1 MNKPVTLLLATLLAP
16 LSGQLCAQ
24 ESVTMDGKQY
34 STIEVN
40 GQTYL
45 IPDNGSKKRVARS
58 LDGKTPQQTPQQ
70 TLRRGDVL
78 MQGAASPELTVSG
91 TLLVEADDATAKA
104 LATRHGLNF
113 KQSSGGI
120 ALLEAKSGT
129 DLNAIATKLKSE
141 GVNVQ
146 IELSGA
152 EQQPK

>member
-58 LDGKTPQQTPQQ
+58 LDSKVPQQ

-91 TLLVEADDATAKA
+91 TLLVEADDASAKA

-129 DLNAIATKLKSE
+129 DLNAIVTKLKSE
-141 GVNVQ
+141 GVKVQ

>member
-58 LDGKTPQQTPQQ
+58 LDGKAPQQ

-129 DLNAIATKLKSE
+129 DLNAIATKLQSE
-141 GVNVQ
+141 GVKVQ
-146 IELSGA
+146 IELAGA
-152 EQQPK
+152 LKQPK

>member
-58 LDGKTPQQTPQQ
+58 LDGKAPQQ

-104 LATRHGLNF
+104 LATRHGLSF

-120 ALLEAKSGT
+120 ALLEAKPGT
-129 DLNAIATKLKSE
+129 DLNAIATQLQSE
-141 GVNVQ
+141 GVKVQ
-146 IELSGA
+146 IELAGA
-152 EQQPK
+152 LKQPK

>member
-16 LSGQLCAQ
+16 LSGQLCAE

-58 LDGKTPQQTPQQ
+58 LDSKVPQQ

-104 LATRHGLNF
+104 LASRHGLNF

>member
-24 ESVTMDGKQY
+24 ESITMDGKQY

-58 LDGKTPQQTPQQ
+58 LDSKVPQQ

-78 MQGAASPELTVSG
+78 MQGAASPKLTVSG
-91 TLLVEADDATAKA
+91 TLLVEADDASAKA

-120 ALLEAKSGT
+120 ALLEAKPGT

>member
-16 LSGQLCAQ
+16 LSGQLCAE

-45 IPDNGSKKRVARS
+45 IPDNGNKKRVARS
-58 LDGKTPQQTPQQ
+58 LDSKAPQQ

-91 TLLVEADDATAKA
+91 TLLVEADDASATA
-104 LATRHGLNF
+104 LASRHGLSF

-120 ALLEAKSGT
+120 ALLEAKPGT
-129 DLNAIATKLKSE
+129 DLNAIATQLKSE
-141 GVNVQ
+141 GVKVQ

>member
-58 LDGKTPQQTPQQ
+58 LDSKVPQQ

-91 TLLVEADDATAKA
+91 TLLVEADDASAKA

-120 ALLEAKSGT
+120 ALLEAKPGT
-129 DLNAIATKLKSE
+129 DLNAVATALKQE
-141 GVNVQ
+141 GVKVQ
-146 IELSGA
+146 IELAGA
-152 EQQPK
+152 LKQPK

>member
-45 IPDNGSKKRVARS
+45 IPDNGSKRRVARS
-58 LDGKTPQQTPQQ
+58 LDSKVPQQ

-91 TLLVEADDATAKA
+91 TLLVEADDTSAKA

-120 ALLEAKSGT
+120 ALLEAKPGT
-129 DLNAIATKLKSE
+129 DLNAIATKLQSE
-141 GVNVQ
+141 GVKVQ

>member
-16 LSGQLCAQ
+16 LSGQLCAE

-58 LDGKTPQQTPQQ
+58 LDSKVPQQ

-91 TLLVEADDATAKA
+91 TLLVEADDNQASAQA
-104 LATRHGLNF
+104 SRHGLRF

-120 ALLEAKSGT
+120 ALLEAKPGT
-129 DLNAIATKLKSE
+129 DLNAVATKLKSE
-141 GVNVQ
+141 GVKVQ

>member
-16 LSGQLCAQ
+16 LSGQLCAE
-24 ESVTMDGKQY
+24 ESITMDGKQY

-40 GQTYL
+40 GETYL

-58 LDGKTPQQTPQQ
+58 LDSKVPQQS
-70 TLRRGDVL
+70 LRRGDVL

-91 TLLVEADDATAKA
+91 TLLVEADDASATA
-104 LATRHGLNF
+104 LASRHGLSF

-120 ALLEAKSGT
+120 ALLEAKPGT
-129 DLNAIATKLKSE
+129 DLNAIASKLKSE
-141 GVNVQ
+141 GVKVQ

>member
-45 IPDNGSKKRVARS
+45 IPDNGSKRRVARS
-58 LDGKTPQQTPQQ
+58 LDSKVPQQ

-91 TLLVEADDATAKA
+91 TLLVEADDASAKA

>member
-24 ESVTMDGKQY
+24 ESITMDGKQY

-58 LDGKTPQQTPQQ
+58 LDSKVPQQ

-91 TLLVEADDATAKA
+91 TLLVEADDASAKA

-120 ALLEAKSGT
+120 ALLEAKPGT
-129 DLNAIATKLKSE
+129 DLNVIATKLKSE

>member
-16 LSGQLCAQ
+16 LSGQLYAQ
-24 ESVTMDGKQY
+24 ESITMDGKQY

-58 LDGKTPQQTPQQ
+58 LDSKVPQQ

-91 TLLVEADDATAKA
+91 TLLVEADDASAKA

-141 GVNVQ
+141 GVKVQ

>member
-24 ESVTMDGKQY
+24 ESITMDGKQY

-45 IPDNGSKKRVARS
+45 IPDNSSKKRVARS
-58 LDGKTPQQTPQQ
+58 LDSKVPQQ

-91 TLLVEADDATAKA
+91 TLLVEADDASAKA
-104 LATRHGLNF
+104 LATRHSLNF

-120 ALLEAKSGT
+120 ALLEAKPGT

>member
-24 ESVTMDGKQY
+24 ESITMDGKQY

-58 LDGKTPQQTPQQ
+58 LDSKVPQQ

-91 TLLVEADDATAKA
+91 TLLVEADDTSAKA

-120 ALLEAKSGT
+120 ALLEAKPGT
-129 DLNAIATKLKSE
+129 DLNVIATKLKSE

>member
-45 IPDNGSKKRVARS
+45 IPDNGSKRRVARS
-58 LDGKTPQQTPQQ
+58 LDSKVPQQI
-70 TLRRGDVL
+70 LRRGDVL

>member
-16 LSGQLCAQ
+16 LSGQLCAE

-45 IPDNGSKKRVARS
+45 IPDNGSKKRVTRS
-58 LDGKTPQQTPQQ
+58 LDSKVPQQ

-91 TLLVEADDATAKA
+91 TLLVEADDASATA
-104 LATRHGLNF
+104 LASRHGLSF

-120 ALLEAKSGT
+120 ALLEAKPGT
-129 DLNAIATKLKSE
+129 DLNAIASKLQSE
-141 GVNVQ
+141 GVKVQ

>member
-16 LSGQLCAQ
+16 LSGQLCAE

-58 LDGKTPQQTPQQ
+58 LDGKAPQQ

-78 MQGAASPELTVSG
+78 IQGAASPELTVSG
-91 TLLVEADDATAKA
+91 TLLVEADDTSAKA
-104 LATRHGLNF
+104 LATRHGLSF

-129 DLNAIATKLKSE
+129 DLNAIATKLQSE
-141 GVNVQ
+141 GVKVQ

>member
-58 LDGKTPQQTPQQ
+58 LDGKAPQQ

-104 LATRHGLNF
+104 LATRHGLSF

-129 DLNAIATKLKSE
+129 DLNAIATQLQSE
-141 GVNVQ
+141 GVKVQ
-146 IELSGA
+146 IELAGA
-152 EQQPK
+152 LKQPK

>member
-58 LDGKTPQQTPQQ
+58 LDGKTPQQ

-129 DLNAIATKLKSE
+129 DLNAIATQLQSE

-146 IELSGA
+146 IELAGA
-152 EQQPK
+152 LKQPK

>member
-24 ESVTMDGKQY
+24 ESITMDGKQY

-58 LDGKTPQQTPQQ
+58 LDSKVPQQ

-91 TLLVEADDATAKA
+91 TLLVEADDANAKA

>member
-16 LSGQLCAQ
+16 LSGQLCAE

-58 LDGKTPQQTPQQ
+58 LDDKVPQQS
-70 TLRRGDVL
+70 LRRGDVL

-120 ALLEAKSGT
+120 VLLEAKSGT
-129 DLNAIATKLKSE
+129 DLNAIATQLQSE

>member
-24 ESVTMDGKQY
+24 ESITMDGKQY

-58 LDGKTPQQTPQQ
+58 LDGKAPQQ

>member
-58 LDGKTPQQTPQQ
+58 LDSKVPQQ

-91 TLLVEADDATAKA
+91 TLLVEADDASAKA

-113 KQSSGGI
+113 KQSRGGI

-129 DLNAIATKLKSE
+129 DLNAIATKLQSE
-141 GVNVQ
+141 GVKVQ

>member
-16 LSGQLCAQ
+16 LSGQLCAE

-58 LDGKTPQQTPQQ
+58 LDSKAPQQ

-91 TLLVEADDATAKA
+91 TLLVEADDASATA
-104 LATRHGLNF
+104 LASRHGLSF

-120 ALLEAKSGT
+120 ALLEAKPGT

-141 GVNVQ
+141 GVKVQ

>member
-45 IPDNGSKKRVARS
+45 ISDNGSKKRVARS
-58 LDGKTPQQTPQQ
+58 LDSKVPQQ

-129 DLNAIATKLKSE
+129 DLNAITTKLQSE
-141 GVNVQ
+141 GVKVQ

>member
-1 MNKPVTLLLATLLAP
+1 M
-16 LSGQLCAQ
+16 
-24 ESVTMDGKQY
+24 
-34 STIEVN
+34 
-40 GQTYL
+40 
-45 IPDNGSKKRVARS
+45 
-58 LDGKTPQQTPQQ
+58 
-70 TLRRGDVL
+70 
-78 MQGAASPELTVSG
+78 
-91 TLLVEADDATAKA
+91 EADDASAKA

-129 DLNAIATKLKSE
+129 DLNAIATKIKSE

>member
-45 IPDNGSKKRVARS
+45 IPDNGSKNRVARS
-58 LDGKTPQQTPQQ
+58 LDSKVPQQ

-91 TLLVEADDATAKA
+91 TLLVEADDASAKA

-120 ALLEAKSGT
+120 ALLEAKPGT
-129 DLNAIATKLKSE
+129 DLNAIATKIKSE

>member
-16 LSGQLCAQ
+16 LSGQLCAE

-58 LDGKTPQQTPQQ
+58 LDDKVPQQS
-70 TLRRGDVL
+70 LRRGDVL

>member
-16 LSGQLCAQ
+16 LSGQLCAE

-45 IPDNGSKKRVARS
+45 IPDNGSKKRVTRS
-58 LDGKTPQQTPQQ
+58 LDSKAPQQ

-91 TLLVEADDATAKA
+91 TLLVEADDASATA
-104 LATRHGLNF
+104 LASRHGLSF

-120 ALLEAKSGT
+120 ALLEAKPGT
-129 DLNAIATKLKSE
+129 DLNAIASKLQSE
-141 GVNVQ
+141 GMKVQ

>member
-58 LDGKTPQQTPQQ
+58 LDSKVPQQ

-91 TLLVEADDATAKA
+91 TLLVEANDATAKA

>member
-1 MNKPVTLLLATLLAP
+1 MNKPATLLLATLLAP

-24 ESVTMDGKQY
+24 ESITMDGKQY

-45 IPDNGSKKRVARS
+45 IPDNGSKQRVARS
-58 LDGKTPQQTPQQ
+58 LDSKVPQQ

-91 TLLVEADDATAKA
+91 TLLVEADDASAKA

-141 GVNVQ
+141 GVKVQ

>member
-16 LSGQLCAQ
+16 ISGQLCAE

-58 LDGKTPQQTPQQ
+58 LDDKVPQQS
-70 TLRRGDVL
+70 LRRGDVL

-129 DLNAIATKLKSE
+129 DLNAIATKLQSE
-141 GVNVQ
+141 GVKVQ

-152 EQQPK
+152 ERQPK

>member
-16 LSGQLCAQ
+16 LSGQLCAE
-24 ESVTMDGKQY
+24 ESVTIDGKQY

-58 LDGKTPQQTPQQ
+58 LDSKVPQQ

-91 TLLVEADDATAKA
+91 TLLVEADDASAKA

>member
-45 IPDNGSKKRVARS
+45 IPDNGSKRRVARS
-58 LDGKTPQQTPQQ
+58 LDSKVPQQ

-91 TLLVEADDATAKA
+91 TLLVEADDNQASA
-104 LATRHGLNF
+104 LASRHGLRF

-120 ALLEAKSGT
+120 ALLEAKPGT
-129 DLNAIATKLKSE
+129 DLNAVATALKQE

-146 IELSGA
+146 IELAGA
-152 EQQPK
+152 LKQPK

>member
-16 LSGQLCAQ
+16 LSGQLCAE

-58 LDGKTPQQTPQQ
+58 LDDKVPQQS
-70 TLRRGDVL
+70 LRRGDVL

-91 TLLVEADDATAKA
+91 TLLVEADDTSAKA

-113 KQSSGGI
+113 KQRSGGI

-129 DLNAIATKLKSE
+129 DLNAIATKLQSE
-141 GVNVQ
+141 GVKVQ

-152 EQQPK
+152 ERQPK

>member
-58 LDGKTPQQTPQQ
+58 LDSKVPQQ

-91 TLLVEADDATAKA
+91 TLLVEADDASAKA

-120 ALLEAKSGT
+120 ALLEAKPGT